1 MCGILGYYR
10 REGISRE
17 RLVQTLSALNRL
29 SHRGPD
35 GDGVRLVN
43 TSTGESWFLQTPA
56 TPSDLS
62 CDLRVEDYVDGQ
74 ADLFIGHR
82 RLSIFDLSSAGH
94 QPMPDAGGNIL
105 CFNGEVYNFLELRS
119 ELKGKGYSFAT
130 GTDTEVILAAYRHW
144 GPECLQRFNGMWSM
158 ILWDKEQ
165 RKLMLSNDRAGI
177 KQLYR
182 FGGNDEW
189 MVASEIKSIRELYA
203 DRLEVD
209 KERAS
214 FFLVHRGLDTSVR
227 TLYKGVDRVPPATF
241 SLRRC
246 DEAPSFELYWDFP
259 KGVQKYGSLGEAAEE
274 LRSLLDSSIGL
285 RMRSDVPWGTTL
297 SGGLDSSS
305 IVYVASALMGGRPGG
320 AGGPASE
327 SLGGAALAGGL
338 AGQGLAG
345 RRGPQAVRTFS
356 AIFPGQS
363 GDESYY
369 SKMVESHLGTNATY
383 IQPVQEFTF
392 ADFETFLGF
401 QDQAVAGTSMYAQY
415 TVMREVSRSSVKV
428 LLDGQGGDEL
438 FAGYHHHVY
447 KLGRDL
453 LLRGRIGAYRKLVR
467 DFCELRQKDPAEVK
481 KLIRND
487 LKFYLKLKA
496 TGRLD
501 GPPEALEWNLAR
513 SLKDV
518 LRLDLRSWV
527 MPSLLRYEDRN
538 SMAFGLEARLP
549 YLDYRIIEF
558 AFQLPDEFK
567 IRNGWQKAIL
577 REAVQELPKEIR
589 YRKDKKGFS
598 TPEDEWVAKFRD
610 EFVAHGKT
618 VLEAG
623 IPDPWGIPLEKLSA
637 PRLYRLGNLGLW
649 MKGKV

>member
-1 MCGILGYYR
+1 MCGIIGYY
-10 REGISRE
+10 EQGGFSRE
-17 RLVQTLSALNRL
+17 RLVELLGALETMR
-29 SHRGPD
+29 HRGPN
-35 GDGVRLVN
+35 GDGVRLID
-43 TSTGESWFLQTPA
+43 SKTGRSWFLRTPD
-56 TPSDLS
+56 TPTDLT
-62 CDLRVEDYVDGQ
+62 CNLTLEEYQPGQ
-74 ADLFIGHR
+74 ADLFLGHR

-94 QPMPDAGGNIL
+94 QPMVDPTGNIL
-105 CFNGEVYNFLELRS
+105 CFNGEVYNFLELRE
-119 ELKGKGYSFAT
+119 ELKGKGYAFET
-130 GTDTEVILAAYRHW
+130 GTDTEVILASFREW
-144 GPECLQRFNGMWSM
+144 GPDCLKRFNGMWSM
-158 ILWDKEQ
+158 ILWDNQ
-165 RKLMLSNDRAGI
+165 SRQLLLSNDRVGI

-182 FGGNDEW
+182 YGDTGQW
-189 MVASEIKSIRELYA
+189 MVASEIKAIRHLFS

-209 KERAS
+209 RDVAS
-214 FFLVHRGLDTSVR
+214 FFLIDRGLDTSTK
-227 TLYKGVDRVPPATF
+227 TLYKGVERVPPATF
-241 SLRRC
+241 SLQRM
-246 DEAPSFELYWDFP
+246 DEWPDYQLYWDFP
-259 KGVQKYGSLGEAAEE
+259 KQNKKYASMGEAAEE
-274 LRSLLDSSIGL
+274 LRALLDSSIGL

-305 IVYVASALMGGRPGG
+305 IVYVAKALQDRQGGGD
-320 AGGPASE
+320 
-327 SLGGAALAGGL
+327 
-338 AGQGLAG
+338 
-345 RRGPQAVRTFS
+345 VRTFS

-369 SKMVESHLGTNATY
+369 SKLVEKDLGTKATY
-383 IQPVQEFTF
+383 IQPVQEFSF

-415 TVMREVSRSSVKV
+415 TVMREVGRSEVKV

-453 LLRGRIGAYRKLVR
+453 LLRGRIKAYRNLVR

-501 GPPEALEWNLAR
+501 GPPESLEWNLAR

-549 YLDYRIIEF
+549 YLDYRVIEF

-567 IRNGWQKAIL
+567 IRKGWQKAIL
-577 REAVQELPKEIR
+577 REAVQELPREIR
-589 YRKDKKGFS
+589 YRKDKQGFS
-598 TPEDEWVAKFRD
+598 TPEDEWVGKYKD
-610 EFVAHGKT
+610 EFIEHAHT
-618 VLEAG
+618 VLNAG
-623 IPDPWGIPLEKLSA
+623 IPDPWGIPLDQLSA